1 MSPSLESRG
10 VWETEEGM
18 SGKLDVPL
26 TWVCR
31 WVGEGGRDEQ

>member
-1 MSPSLESRG
+1 MSPSVG
-10 VWETEEGM
+10 FGGGWEKEEGM